1 MGAPSVSAL
10 CAEMLPQ
17 VGYMYSSKSL
27 VHDHEYLKMKNVL
40 ASAIRSHPPRF
51 PLRSVLLRGVQGLLQ
66 EDDSR

>member
-17 VGYMYSSKSL
+17 VGYSSKSL
-27 VHDHEYLKMKNVL
+27 VHEYLKMKNVL

>member
-17 VGYMYSSKSL
+17 VWSL
-27 VHDHEYLKMKNVL
+27 IHEYLKMKNVL
-40 ASAIRSHPPRF
+40 ASVIRSPPPRF

>member
-17 VGYMYSSKSL
+17 VGYSSKTL